1 MAANRPTTF
10 TNITDVPSGE
20 TDQNVYVS
28 IPESRITEASFV
40 QISFNRETVD
50 ILVTAKV
57 GSDEVLPSAP
67 VTVEATVGVLPSIRD
82 DTIVETFAQAGDII
96 SLAVTNSDGAAA
108 REIRTIVRLTAI
120 NDMDLV
126 QVMKARQVA

>member
-10 TNITDVPSGE
+10 INVTDVPLS
-20 TDQNVYVS
+20 TTNPNIFVN

-40 QISFNRETVD
+40 QMTFNRETTA
-50 ILVTAKV
+50 ILITAKV
-57 GSDEVLPSAP
+57 GSDEVLPSSP
-67 VTVEATVGVLPSIRD
+67 VTVEATLGVLPSIRD

-96 SLAVTNSDGAAA
+96 SVAATNSDGAAA
-108 REIRTIVRLTAI
+108 REIRAIVRVTAI
-120 NDMDLV
+120 SDMDLV